1 MAAIVQPLGE
11 PTFEDTHREI
21 RRELEH
27 GLEAELGDA
36 ELPEGTIGDR
46 LTSFARSRGHTPNGS
61 AVGGSYGVEC
71 HLEPDTFSPH
81 GKGGLKSDWC
91 RLPLEPDEFCEKF

>member
-1 MAAIVQPLGE
+1 MATVW
-11 PTFEDTHREI
+11 
-21 RRELEH
+21 
-27 GLEAELGDA
+27 
-36 ELPEGTIGDR
+36 EGFGG
-46 LTSFARSRGHTPNGS
+46 GHTPNGS